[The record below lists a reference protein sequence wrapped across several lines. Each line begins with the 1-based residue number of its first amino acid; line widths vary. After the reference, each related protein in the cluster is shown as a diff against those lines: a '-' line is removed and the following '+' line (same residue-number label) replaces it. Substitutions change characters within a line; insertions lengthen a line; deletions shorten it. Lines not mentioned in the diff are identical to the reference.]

1 MVGGVFFLVWLSE
14 LITRYGI
21 GNGLA
26 LIGDLFQ
33 ATNTVPRTAVFMHVN
48 DTFGVAMQKGFTG
61 VMSKFTMPYK
71 VVDTIAY
78 DPAAAPLIDTARSDA
93 LRAGGAVPE
102 LAWTDVGPAAALPTP
117 GPVQVVDS
125 RPDLPAVSAPV
136 RGRARSRPGGGLPA
150 EGRVIAFFGALAGA
164 LLVALAPTL
173 GCGAVPRRAVAS
185 AVAGLGAGPGVD
197 RGGQGHRQREAVAL
211 VELAQGARP
220 GALPPAGSGLRAESA
235 PAAPTNQP
243 TENKMFGRLMPTE
256 GKFFDLFNQHAELCV
271 KGAKEMLALMT
282 NFDDL
287 ENRVHAIESIE
298 KQADKITYT
307 TVDLLHKTFITPI
320 DRDDI
325 HKLITKMDDIL
336 DMMEDAAQTVSLYD
350 LHAVTP
356 EAKRL
361 AELVLACCEK
371 VKDAVALLSNM
382 DNARDIV
389 AICEEI
395 DRLESDAD
403 HVMRAAMSKLFR
415 DEPDVRNLIKMKAI
429 YEILETVTDRCED
442 VANIIEGIIV
452 ENA

>member
-1 MVGGVFFLVWLSE
+1 
-14 LITRYGI
+14 
-21 GNGLA
+21 
-26 LIGDLFQ
+26 
-33 ATNTVPRTAVFMHVN
+33 
-48 DTFGVAMQKGFTG
+48 
-61 VMSKFTMPYK
+61 
-71 VVDTIAY
+71 
-78 DPAAAPLIDTARSDA
+78 
-93 LRAGGAVPE
+93 
-102 LAWTDVGPAAALPTP
+102 
-117 GPVQVVDS
+117 
-125 RPDLPAVSAPV
+125 
-136 RGRARSRPGGGLPA
+136 
-150 EGRVIAFFGALAGA
+150 
-164 LLVALAPTL
+164 
-173 GCGAVPRRAVAS
+173 
-185 AVAGLGAGPGVD
+185 
-197 RGGQGHRQREAVAL
+197 
-211 VELAQGARP
+211 
-220 GALPPAGSGLRAESA
+220 
-235 PAAPTNQP
+235 
-243 TENKMFGRLMPTE
+243 MFGRLMPTE

-271 KGAKEMLALMT
+271 KGAREMLGLMT
-282 NFDDL
+282 SFDDL

-307 TVDLLHKTFITPI
+307 CVDLLHKTFITPI

-336 DMMEDAAQTVSLYD
+336 DMMEDAGQTVSLYD
-350 LHAVTP
+350 LHSVTP

-371 VKDAVALLSNM
+371 VKDAVALLANM
-382 DNARDIV
+382 NNARDIV